1 MPTEA
6 PLTCSVCLVPAA
18 LSVDVEWNYAV
29 YCPTCGR
36 TASFSDAFR
45 EAEACETAY
54 LLGARSEGDDPIRN
68 EGASHPWRFVT
79 TRMLCVLGETR
90 ASVARRSGLA

>member
-6 PLTCSVCLVPAA
+6 PLTCAVCLVPAA
-18 LSVDVEWNYAV
+18 LSADAEWNYAV
-29 YCPTCGR
+29 YCPSCRR

-54 LLGARSEGDDPIRN
+54 LLGVDPIRN
-68 EGASHPWRFVT
+68 EGASLTWRFVT